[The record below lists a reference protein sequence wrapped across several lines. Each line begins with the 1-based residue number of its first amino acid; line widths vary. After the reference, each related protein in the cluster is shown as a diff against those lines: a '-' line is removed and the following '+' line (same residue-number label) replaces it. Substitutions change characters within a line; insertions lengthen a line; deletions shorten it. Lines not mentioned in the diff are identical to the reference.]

1 MDAPP
6 EAWAVE
12 TSKDAERW
20 RFFGKVW
27 KWPVTM
33 PPCAKTAW

>member
-6 EAWAVE
+6 EAWAIE

-27 KWPVTM
+27 KWPEENVLLH
-33 PPCAKTAW
+33 AV